1 MVDPGRIGNP
11 PEISKK
17 VQDLETILEVSRA
30 ITAEKD
36 LDRLLSII
44 TDASTKILRA
54 DRSSLFILDDH
65 RNELW
70 TRIAQGLDTKEIRVP
85 VGRGIVGYVA
95 ETKQVVNI
103 PDAYSDPRFN
113 QDVDK
118 RTGYRTRT
126 ILCVPLLT
134 YENKVMGVIQVLNKQ
149 GEAFDDY
156 DVSLLMALG
165 SHAAI
170 ALDNERLVQ
179 HYLDKQKLK
188 QALEIAREI
197 QQALIPKSAPESSAF
212 DVRGLSI
219 AADETGGDFYDYLPL
234 PGGKIGLVVADVV
247 GHGIGAALLM
257 ATARAFL
264 RALGLTEHDPAK
276 VLFSLNNL
284 LARDLDSG
292 RFVTLLYGIL
302 DPETRTLVYSSAGHD
317 SPTLYRASSDD
328 FVELDST
335 GLPLGIMADMD
346 FPNADPIR
354 LGPGDILAL
363 TTDGVW
369 EAPNAAGEAFG
380 RERMK
385 EAMRGARGRDAQAVV
400 TGVHDALM
408 GFLGEVKPK
417 DDVTLVVVKPT
428 EQRI

>member
-1 MVDPGRIGNP
+1 MGDPSRIPNP
-11 PEISKK
+11 PDISKK
-17 VQDLETILEVSRA
+17 IQDLETVLEVSRA

-36 LDRLLSII
+36 LDRLLAII

-54 DRSSLFILDDH
+54 DRSSLFILDDQ

-70 TRIAQGLDTKEIRVP
+70 TRIAQGLNVKEIRVP
-85 VGRGIVGYVA
+85 VGRGIVGFVA
-95 ETKQVVNI
+95 EAKQVVNI
-103 PDAYSDPRFN
+103 PDAYADPRFN
-113 QDVDK
+113 QEVDK

-149 GEAFDDY
+149 EGAFGDY

-179 HYLDKQKLK
+179 HYLDKQKLT

-197 QQALIPKSAPESSAF
+197 QQGLIPKTAPESPAF
-212 DVRGLSI
+212 DVKGLSI

-234 PGGKIGLVVADVV
+234 PDGKIGIVVADVV

-257 ATARAFL
+257 ATSRAFL
-264 RALGLTEHDPAK
+264 RALGLTEQDPAK

-284 LARDLDSG
+284 LARDLDAG

-302 DPETRTLVYSSAGHD
+302 DPGTRTLVYSSAGHD
-317 SPTLYRASSDD
+317 SPTLYRAATDD

-346 FPNADPIR
+346 FPNADPIP

-369 EAPNAAGEAFG
+369 EAPNAEGEAFG
-380 RERMK
+380 RDRMQL
-385 EAMRGARGRDAQAVV
+385 AMRGAKGRDSQAVV
-400 TGVHDALM
+400 GGVHDALM
-408 GFLGEVKPK
+408 GFLGAMKPK
-417 DDVTLVVVKPT
+417 DDVTLVVVKP
-428 EQRI
+428 I